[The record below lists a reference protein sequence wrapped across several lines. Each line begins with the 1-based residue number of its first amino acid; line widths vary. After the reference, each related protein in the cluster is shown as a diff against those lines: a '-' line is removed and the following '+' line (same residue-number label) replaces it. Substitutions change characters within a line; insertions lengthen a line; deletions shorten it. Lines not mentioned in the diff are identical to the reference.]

1 MRSARVELILDTLKG
16 VRGAKDLTKAV
27 DGTTASLAATAKA
40 GDKAGRAVDDA
51 GDEMSEAARAAALL
65 DREVDKLSGSLRQL
79 AIAQALGGGDFAKQ
93 IREQETQMRRLTRN
107 RKLFGDAGDDGAEQF
122 SMSFVQRLGPLMA
135 KLPIAGP
142 MTAAIGGAAAAAAPL
157 LGATIA
163 GAVIGG
169 VGIGGVIG
177 GLVVAAKDPRVQ
189 AAATQLGARLSER
202 LRLAAMAFV
211 GPAIDGIGQIDRA
224 LATIDIEGIFRKSAT
239 FVQPLAAGVASAV
252 TSIGNALEKLVGNA
266 GGPVRAIADGIALIG
281 KSAADGLG
289 SLADNAAEAE
299 QALRVLFGA
308 IDSAVKVTFQ
318 LVNALTELYGI
329 GQKIGADTGLQL
341 VLKLTGTEM
350 DKLGDSARRTGSG
363 TFGLNKNV
371 QALATS
377 ADMTRLSLAGLAAE
391 SANLANKNLSAAEAT
406 LRLREATHA
415 AKEAA
420 DKHSKVSYAEETAL
434 VAMARA
440 TNASTAA
447 LDEQGRTAG
456 EAAKAHETN
465 RKKLIA
471 VAIQMGYTKAE
482 AKKLANQYL
491 ATPKNVNTKI
501 TQPGMKQS
509 QADTKKYHAQL
520 DKVTRSI
527 KTSVTVTGDAAAY
540 RKLQRLLVAQQAAQ
554 KGISI
559 SAANSAFN
567 KNAKGF
573 HGGGYTGNGGKYE
586 PAGIVHGKEWVL
598 PSEATAKIRR
608 QHPGALEEMTAT
620 GQIPG
625 YARGGLVMPFRVN
638 AAMTKVIS
646 MAEALSKVTPA
657 FGSWPSSPSAQRGD
671 SGVWRGIVRMIKAT
685 GPLSGSFG
693 NAFRRGDPKWHGSGR
708 AVDWMG
714 YNQDALARFLAAKR
728 PLELIHRTRN
738 RDYAYTRGVNK
749 GSFNESLMDAH
760 RNHVHIAM
768 ANGGVINEPV
778 FGVGRSGRSY
788 SFAERGPERV
798 LSTAQTAAGAGRG
811 GPTKVITMTLAPV
824 IHINGA
830 GQSAA
835 QIAAQVD
842 RQLGAQFNQLV
853 RGISG

>member
-1 MRSARVELILDTLKG
+1 VRSARVELILDTLKG

-27 DGTTASLAATAKA
+27 EGTTGALAETAKQ
-40 GDKAGRAVDDA
+40 GDKAGRAVDAA
-51 GDEMSEAARAAALL
+51 GDEMSEAARAAAVL
-65 DREVDKLSGSLRQL
+65 DREVDKLSGSLREL
-79 AIAQALGGGDFAKQ
+79 AIAQALGGGDFSRK

-107 RKLFGDAGDDGAEQF
+107 RKLFADAGDGGAEQF

-142 MTAAIGGAAAAAAPL
+142 MSAAIGGAAAAAAPL
-157 LGATIA
+157 LGAAVA
-163 GAVIGG
+163 GGIIGG

-177 GLVVAAKDPRVQ
+177 GLVIAAKDPRVQ
-189 AAATQLGARLSER
+189 AAATALGARLSER

-211 GPAIDGIGQIDRA
+211 GPAIEGIGQIDRA
-224 LATIDIEGIFRKSAT
+224 LKTIDIEGIFRKSAT

-252 TSIGNALEKLVGNA
+252 TSIGGAIEKLVGNA

-281 KSAADGLG
+281 RAAADGLG
-289 SLADNAAEAE
+289 SLADNAAQGE
-299 QALRVLFGA
+299 QALRMVFAA
-308 IDSAVKVTFQ
+308 IGSAIKVTFQ
-318 LVNALTELYGI
+318 LVNALTELYGWM
-329 GQKIGADTGLQL
+329 QKIGADTGLQL
-341 VLKLTGTEM
+341 ILKLTGTEM
-350 DKLGDSARRTGSG
+350 DKVGDSARRTGSG
-363 TFGLNKNV
+363 VFGLDRNV
-371 QALATS
+371 KALATS

-406 LRLREATHA
+406 LQLREATHA

-420 DKHSKVSYAEETAL
+420 DKHKKVSYAEETAL

-440 TNASTAA
+440 TNTSSAA
-447 LDEQGRTAG
+447 LDEQGRTIG
-456 EAAKAHETN
+456 EATKAHEAN
-465 RKKLIA
+465 RRKLVA
-471 VAIQMGYTKAE
+471 VAIQMGYTKGE

-491 ATPKNVNTKI
+491 ATPEGVSTKI

-509 QADTKKYHAQL
+509 QADVKKYHGQL

-527 KTSVTVTGDAAAY
+527 KTSVTVKGDAAAY
-540 RKLQRLLVAQQAAQ
+540 AKLQRLLVAQQAAQ

-567 KNAKGF
+567 KNARGF
-573 HGGGYTGNGGKYE
+573 HGGGYTGDGGKYE

-608 QHPGALEEMTAT
+608 KHPGALEEMTAT
-620 GQIPG
+620 GQLPG

-638 AAMTKVIS
+638 ASMTKVIS
-646 MAEALSKVTPA
+646 MAEALAKVAPK
-657 FGSWPSSPSAQRGD
+657 FGDWPSSPAAQRGD
-671 SGVWRGIVRMIKAT
+671 SGVWRKVVQLIRS
-685 GPLSGSFG
+685 GPKMGSFG
-693 NAFRRGDPKWHGSGR
+693 NAYRAGDPKWHGSGR

-714 YNQDALARFLAAKR
+714 YNMDGLARYLASKR

-738 RDYAYTRGVNK
+738 RDYAYTRGRNM
-749 GSFNESLMDAH
+749 GSFNSALMNAH
-760 RNHVHIAM
+760 RNHIHIAM
-768 ANGGVINEPV
+768 ANGGMINEPV
-778 FGVGRSGRSY
+778 MGVGRSGATY

-824 IHINGA
+824 ININGA
-830 GQSAA
+830 GQSAS
-835 QIAAQVD
+835 QIATQVD
-842 RQLGAQFNQLV
+842 RQLGAQFSQLS
-853 RGISG
+853 RGLA